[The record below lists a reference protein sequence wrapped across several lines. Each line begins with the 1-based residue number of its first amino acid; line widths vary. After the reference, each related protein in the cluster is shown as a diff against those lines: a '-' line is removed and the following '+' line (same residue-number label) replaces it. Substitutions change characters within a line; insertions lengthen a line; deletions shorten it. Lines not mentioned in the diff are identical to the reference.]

1 MRITE
6 ETIMTVTD
14 WNPLFGTDWE
24 TLLRKE
30 FTKSNWVDLQAFVA
44 DERSRFAVYPPNDE
58 VFRAFHLT
66 PQADT
71 EVVILGQDPYHGAG
85 QAHGLA
91 FSVPC
96 GILRP
101 PSLMNIHKEL
111 HEDLGVPIPD
121 HGSLEQW
128 ARRGVLLLNA
138 TLTVRAG
145 AAASHRGRG
154 WETLADEVI
163 RVVNGKTDRVVFVLW
178 GEHARRRCEL
188 IDTSRHT
195 TICSAHPSPQSA
207 NKGFFGSKPFSRA
220 NYALVAAGREAID
233 WTLGPC

>member
-1 MRITE
+1 
-6 ETIMTVTD
+6 MTVTD
-14 WNPLFGTDWE
+14 RNPLIGTDWE
-24 TLLRKE
+24 TLLGQE
-30 FTKSNWVDLQAFVA
+30 FSKPYWVDLQAFVA
-44 DERSRFAVYPPNDE
+44 NERSRFAVYPPEDD

-66 PQADT
+66 PHADT

-96 GILRP
+96 DVPRP
-101 PSLMNIHKEL
+101 PSLKNIHREL

-121 HGSLEQW
+121 HGNLEQW

-138 TLTVRAG
+138 TLTVGAG
-145 AAASHRGRG
+145 AAASHRARG
-154 WETLADEVI
+154 WETFIDEVI
-163 RVVNGKTDRVVFVLW
+163 GIVSGKIDRVVFILW
-178 GEHARRRCEL
+178 GEDARRRCEL

-195 TICSAHPSPQSA
+195 TICSSHPSPQSA

-220 NYALVAAGREAID
+220 NDALVAAGREAID

>member
-1 MRITE
+1 
-6 ETIMTVTD
+6 MTVTD
-14 WNPLFGTDWE
+14 RNPLFGTDWE
-24 TLLRKE
+24 PLLRQE
-30 FTKSNWVDLQAFVA
+30 FMKPYWVDLQAFVA
-44 DERSRFAVYPPNDE
+44 DERSRFVVYPPDDE

-66 PQADT
+66 PHADT
-71 EVVILGQDPYHGAG
+71 EVVILGQDPYHGVG

-96 GILRP
+96 GVPRP
-101 PSLMNIHKEL
+101 PSLKNIHKEL

-121 HGSLEQW
+121 HGNLEQW

-138 TLTVRAG
+138 TLTVRGG
-145 AAASHRGRG
+145 AAASHRGRD
-154 WETLADEVI
+154 WERLTGEVI
-163 RVVNGKTDRVVFVLW
+163 RVVNVKTDRVVFILW
-178 GEHARRRCEL
+178 GEDARRRCEL

-195 TICSAHPSPQSA
+195 TICSPHPSPQSA

-220 NYALVAAGREAID
+220 NDALVAAGREAID